1 MSAKATFGAGCFWGV
16 EMRFREIPG
25 VVDAAVGYM
34 GGHVDNPTYRQVCS
48 DQTGHAEVCQVE
60 FDPERVDYEALV
72 RAFFELHDPTQ
83 RNRQGADFGS
93 QYRSV
98 VFAHDDDQRQAAER
112 VKSEV
117 DASGRFRAP
126 VVTSIEP
133 AAAFWPAEDYHQQ
146 YLARNSGSCAV
157 SGH

>member
-16 EMRFREIPG
+16 EPRFRQMPG
-25 VVDAAVGYM
+25 VIDAPVGYM

-60 FDPERVDYEALV
+60 FDPEQIEYEALV

-83 RNRQGADFGS
+83 RNRQGADVGS

-98 VFAHDDDQRQAAER
+98 IFVHDDDQREVAER

-117 DASGRFRAP
+117 DASGRFQAP
-126 VVTSIEP
+126 VVTSIEA

-146 YLARNSGSCAV
+146 YLARTGGSCAV